1 MLKKIAE
8 DSVLLPP
15 QAELKF
21 KGQIFDVYQWPQTMF
36 DGSTHQFEML
46 KRPDTVNVIGVSDGK
61 ILVINDEQPHLGARM
76 TFPGGRVD
84 PSDASTLQA
93 AQREMQEE
101 TGYSFGSW
109 RLISVKQPYRK
120 IEWFTYLYLAWD
132 GHKNSEPNLD
142 PGEKISVRAQTFQE
156 VKDLAINNTGYI
168 ANEKDLFET
177 LQSLDELLAT
187 PEFIGQE
194 IDR

>member
-21 KGQIFDVYQWPQTMF
+21 KGQIFDVYQWPQAMF

-46 KRPDTVNVIGVSDGK
+46 KRPDTVNVIAVSDGK
-61 ILVINDEQPHLGARM
+61 ILVINDEQPHLGSRM

-84 PSDASTLQA
+84 PSDPSTLQA
-93 AQREMQEE
+93 GQRELSEE
-101 TGYSFGSW
+101 TGYSFNSW

-120 IEWFTYLYLAWD
+120 MEWFTYLYIAWD
-132 GHKNSEPNLD
+132 GHKIGEPRFD
-142 PGEKISVRAQTFQE
+142 PGERITLQLHSFEE
-156 VKDLAINNTGYI
+156 VKDLAMNDTGYL
-168 ANEKDLFET
+168 AHEKELFST
-177 LQSLDELLAT
+177 LQSLDELLAI

>member
-21 KGQIFDVYQWPQTMF
+21 KGQIFDVYQWPQEMF

-61 ILVINDEQPHLGARM
+61 ILVINDEQPHLGSRM

-84 PSDASTLQA
+84 PTDMNTLAA

-101 TGYSFGSW
+101 TGYSFNSW
-109 RLISVKQPYRK
+109 RLIEVRQPYRK

-132 GHKNSEPNLD
+132 GRKNNEPRFD
-142 PGEKISVRAQTFQE
+142 PGEKITLQLHTFEE
-156 VKDLAINNTGYI
+156 VKDLAMNNTGYI
-168 ANEKDLFET
+168 AHEKNLFET
-177 LQSLDELLAT
+177 LQSLDELLAI